1 MSRRWLPDRL
11 LRYESARSRVVLAE
25 ENIKLADDELEIA
38 RDRFQN
44 LLSDLP
50 GLIEAIPFDCFR
62 EEISN

>member
-1 MSRRWLPDRL
+1 M
-11 LRYESARSRVVLAE
+11 LAE